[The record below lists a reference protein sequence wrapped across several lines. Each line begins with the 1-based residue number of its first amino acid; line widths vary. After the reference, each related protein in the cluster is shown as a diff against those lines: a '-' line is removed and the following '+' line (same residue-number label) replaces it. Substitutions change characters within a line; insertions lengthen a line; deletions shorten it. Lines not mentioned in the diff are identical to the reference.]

1 MDEDTQTSEDNY
13 SQLLK
18 EYYEK
23 RNEMKKRKIERNVE
37 EMNLIQNDTQS
48 LEEEEKTEYTFKDIY
63 HYYPF
68 LETDYQYIPNLS
80 DFIQQQEEYKKYY
93 FYLIHKQNGIY
104 YKGIFHQMRNE
115 EDNIWVEI
123 KNKMGKTIELNIQH
137 YFLFYKIYQ
146 ATGSKSNL
154 RLSLEPFLHC
164 VSLTVKKKKEINQ
177 DTNDD
182 SQLNSNLDV
191 FMEVLEEED
200 TNDLFEKINPN
211 D

>member
-1 MDEDTQTSEDNY
+1 MDEDTQTSEDEY
-13 SQLLK
+13 SILLK
-18 EYYEK
+18 QYYEK
-23 RNEMKKRKIERNVE
+23 RNEMKKRKTERIME
-37 EMNLIQNDTQS
+37 EMNLIQNETQS
-48 LEEEEKTEYTFKDIY
+48 LEEEKTEYTFEDIY

-68 LETDYQYIPNLS
+68 LETEYQYISNIS
-80 DFIQQQEEYKKYY
+80 NFIEQQEEYKKYY
-93 FYLIHKQNGIY
+93 FYFIHKQNGIY
-104 YKGIFHQMRNE
+104 LKGIFHQMRRE
-115 EDNIWVEI
+115 GDNIWVEI

-177 DTNDD
+177 D
-182 SQLNSNLDV
+182 SNSNSNIDI

-200 TNDLFEKINPN
+200 TNDLFEKINSN